1 VRGGAHLRRKSLG
14 SAGFRRSTPASVAA
28 ARLCPSSCMWRRRVA
43 WARTGAAG
51 AEGMRA
57 RGEAAFIGARP

>member
-28 ARLCPSSCMWRRRVA
+28 
-43 WARTGAAG
+43 GAALSELLHV
-51 AEGMRA
+51 AAA
-57 RGEAAFIGARP
+57 RGVGEDRRGWG